1 MQKFPG
7 LFLRLPLAVIPGG
20 IIGDWVCPGTSNAWK
35 SVGAKLRVMATAWIR
50 PRVTGRMRA
59 RIRTSALT
67 RARAT
72 ARTRTGARNR
82 VRARASSKARAR
94 AKVTCSTGI
103 LSNAGTV
110 DRLNAKS
117 LIVYLVSKAGSS
129 VGLPKKT
136 FGGGVH
142 EMARLRVWLL
152 GLYR

>member
-1 MQKFPG
+1 M
-7 LFLRLPLAVIPGG
+7 VIPGG
-20 IIGDWVCPGTSNAWK
+20 ITGDWVRPGISHAWK
-35 SVGAKLRVMATAWIR
+35 SVGAELRVMAIAWIR
-50 PRVTGRMRA
+50 PRVTGRKRA
-59 RIRTSALT
+59 RIRTNALT

-72 ARTRTGARNR
+72 TRTRTGARNR

-110 DRLNAKS
+110 DRLKAKS
-117 LIVYLVSKAGSS
+117 PIAYLVSKAGSS

-136 FGGGVH
+136 FGGRIH
-142 EMARLRVWLL
+142 EAARLRVWRL